1 MGTFRDALI
10 SHRDVLN
17 LLNVY
22 PVPDGDTGSNMTMT
36 VESVVAELDG
46 LDAGGPPG
54 MVEVA
59 GAISHGSLMGARG
72 NSGVILSQV
81 LRGLAA
87 NFAEAGAVDGR
98 TLADGLVAASEA
110 AYRDVMAPVEGTIL
124 TVVRESSVAAEATAG
139 GGGDLLAVAESAREA
154 GGESLARTPELLPV
168 LAEAGVVDAGGSG
181 YLLLLD
187 AVLTVV
193 DGRPLPD
200 PPEVAAPVTG
210 GRPDD
215 HGVEEATGTRYE
227 VMYFLD
233 APYGSIDGFKK
244 AWAALGDSI
253 VVVGGDGV
261 WNCHVHTDD
270 IGGAIEAGI
279 AVGPVSY
286 THLPLPTSDLV

>member
-1 MGTFRDALI
+1 MTATSLDAAALRGLMGTFRDALI

-46 LDAGGPPG
+46 LDTGGPPG

-81 LRGLAA
+81 LRGLSA
-87 NFAEAGAVDGR
+87 NFGDAGAVDGR

-110 AYRDVMAPVEGTIL
+110 AYRAVMAPVEGTIL

-168 LAEAGVVDAGGSG
+168 LC
-181 YLLLLD
+181 LL
-187 AVLTVV
+187 
-193 DGRPLPD
+193 
-200 PPEVAAPVTG
+200 
-210 GRPDD
+210 
-215 HGVEEATGTRYE
+215 
-227 VMYFLD
+227 
-233 APYGSIDGFKK
+233 
-244 AWAALGDSI
+244 
-253 VVVGGDGV
+253 
-261 WNCHVHTDD
+261 
-270 IGGAIEAGI
+270 
-279 AVGPVSY
+279 Y
-286 THLPLPTSDLV
+286 TSPSPRDRQKSRMPSSA